1 MIVDTIGSLISG
13 TINTVSN
20 AREQVRSQ
28 NTIQLSVESD
38 GLGDAIIEANELN
51 SALVQLDTTR
61 QKGIKGI
68 AQQTATQLKANVA
81 SKAGVVQAVALSG
94 ATKAVELGSK
104 AAAIGINALKIA
116 AGALI
121 SVVATIAIQKFV
133 EYLYETSHQV
143 EIVAEKANEARNSL
157 KELNDELQD
166 QQSFISDNG
175 RRYEK
180 LSKGVDRLG
189 KNVSLTTEEY
199 KEYNSISNDI
209 AEMFPDLVAGYTEEG
224 NAILSVKTNLESLTE
239 AYRENRKEKYQAML
253 APDEEGNI
261 GVESLVSNARNAF
274 ENQEGTW
281 FGDQRI
287 YTSAL
292 YNVEYANKVLE
303 ASLKGNEALY
313 NLWMDTVKNVPQ
325 ALGIDEVF
333 KEAGIA
339 NAVELQELDDQGL
352 ANLRN
357 NIKAIKQKYQ
367 AELDQGLGDIE
378 YAIDIYFNTNEHYDD
393 LDEALRSALTS
404 YFDNIDIRKAIELS
418 ESPEAVGRYVQEQ
431 MDIFLNNE
439 EAQNALIELFKID
452 PKDMPIDEAVK
463 AYDELINTI
472 ISATGENKSD
482 FIQRFQDQLGLADL
496 FELDR
501 DMDLALTKSIDKF
514 KNHLIKKL
522 SDLNQQSGVNLFSN
536 YDLTNEDFQNAGW
549 GDQISDIDNP
559 YLSYTNEDGSQVV
572 IVTPVLPDGTVLS
585 PSELQSYVNKI
596 FNGEIIDADIQLR
609 MFEGNNSED
618 SANSWLDNIINTRNK
633 YFSNT
638 FDSLGNKVGS
648 FFDNNIFGDEDLA
661 LWENLT
667 RNILD
672 ADDAIRKFSESKN
685 KLTDQ
690 EISLSFGDTI
700 TQLDQF
706 TEKWNAID
714 EVYAK
719 FKDPEQEITF
729 DDLAGLQEEL
739 KDLDGIEDYIQAIY
753 DSGDNAELTQQAFDN
768 LATALIEQDG
778 ILDIVNEDNANIIA
792 TYLEENGIL
801 NANILVQ
808 NALKNK
814 LEEVSAQKW
823 LAQSA
828 TIDFS
833 NATAD
838 EIQALIDEGVYAGV
852 AEGALIRLVAEKIRA
867 NNNAIVT
874 DGDIQNLKALAVQ
887 AGATAEAVRSA
898 LNPEEGTYGP
908 PSREQYEQNLIDII
922 NKYTADYGSG
932 KVANTPVYGGGS
944 ASNKSDSGGGSDKPQ
959 EEVFD
964 WIERRIEVIND
975 RVEKLKNNIDTLVG
989 YKPKNAMTD
998 TAIDLMIE
1006 KMDILNQMYD
1016 RYMQEA
1022 SSIGL
1027 GQEYIDKIQQGTIDV
1042 ETIQDNETLV
1052 NQINEYQ
1059 EWYDKAQDVQDTI
1072 IETQQEI
1079 KELNL
1084 SKLDNIINQF
1094 DQMLDIREQIID
1106 SQQELI
1112 DLNDQSGAGV
1122 YVDDYLSLIE
1132 KQVNLA
1138 NLNAQAFNELNAE
1151 MSKMD
1156 LQKGSEEW
1164 KEYNDQLQ
1172 DYRSNMISAAQA
1184 VEDYKDTITELVYKE
1199 LNDFKDEMDSINET
1213 ISTMNNLIGDVNL
1226 IDDSGNLTNRGL
1238 AQVALYAQQLAN
1250 AKQEAAE
1257 YDEAIQSLDEALRKG
1272 LITETEYTEM
1282 MQEYTSAQN
1291 SAVEATKEARDAIL
1305 NLVKEGI
1312 QAEIDAK
1319 KELTDSTIEAL
1330 QAEQDLHD
1338 YQNSISES
1346 QDNISRLERQ
1356 IAALSNS
1363 TDRADIAQRL
1373 QLQQELAE
1381 AQEELY
1387 ETQYDHEIE
1396 QRTDALNQEY
1406 ENFEEMKQEEM
1417 DELDSN
1423 LDKQNAA
1430 IEDYLNQVKD
1440 NYADVYD
1447 VLKRYGDEYNLTATE
1462 DLTTPWISGSDAAN
1476 VCSDAITEAIAN
1488 INYEISNIDLSPLY
1502 ELVDIFN
1509 SISEYGGGNGS
1520 SSTANFEDISGTGKW
1535 QRGQGGRW
1543 WYGEEYREDGNY
1555 NYASGGTYTID
1566 GKQYNFDDEGYM
1578 NTEWQKIN
1586 GKWYYFDANDGH
1598 MVTSTWIPGNNG
1610 EYYYLQSDGTMATNA
1625 YVPTEDKTGYYY
1637 VDDEGIWDGET
1648 ISEEEL
1654 RKKGNVK
1661 VAYKKGTL
1669 NAKEGTALTDEDGLG
1684 SEVIITKHGALRQL
1698 DYGDTVFNSDMVKK
1712 LWDFAVDPNKF
1723 LDGVSGS
1730 KVDLS
1735 SIKPVQSSVTFS
1747 APLFQIEGGLSS
1759 DMVGYIDSK
1768 CEWLQKNVG
1777 KLAYKDLKNTMLGK

>member
-1 MIVDTIGSLISG
+1 MLTNETDLGNIFGKEAENIARLNAEANKTVDTYTNVSEAAKQAAKAFNDEAVGKQLSNLAMQQATASTNG
-13 TINTVSN
+13 YTAATVSATAAQRAFNVVKGAGNILLN
-20 AREQVRSQ
+20 AGVAIIGTMIASALLSWMDDVIHREERIAEAAETAKNNINELNESFQT
-28 NTIQLSVESD
+28 NKEYVESVID
-38 GLGDAIIEANELN
+38 SYDELAKGVNTLNNTNISLSTEDYQEYLEINDKLVDIFPELYKGLDENGHAILTLGENGKTAAEGLNEALLEMESLNNYRISKELPDLYAGLKLQLNQVKEANEEFKKEQQELQNTAEQMETLSIQGLQFDENNQLSISGSIDDSSFVEYEATIQKIYNEFKN
-51 SALVQLDTTR
+51 SLSDERLFEIGDLFNLSSSVDEYTRELETIITIPWDQLLEDEKENF
-61 QKGIKGI
+61 QNLIKDYAGDLGLEFRDEI
-68 AQQTATQLKANVA
+68 KTAFTQNEETNK
-81 SKAGVVQAVALSG
+81 
-94 ATKAVELGSK
+94 ELEYAWK
-104 AAAIGINALKIA
+104 DFIP
-116 AGALI
+116 ALI
-121 SVVATIAIQKFV
+121 STMESKASFQELKDLGDNTQDIVRDIVSNLTPESIENLGEDPYAYIRNTIIGPLSELSETDRSKVNKAFNELLNFDADAISNNPQ
-133 EYLYETSHQV
+133 
-143 EIVAEKANEARNSL
+143 
-157 KELNDELQD
+157 ELQQYVD
-166 QQSFISDNG
+166 NLINQIATLLGQNPIDIKVNLGLDNLYVDREVLTESQRLSRQLIEQNTGTSASSTIPEEVTLYQQELAKYQDEID
-175 RRYEK
+175 K
-180 LSKGVDRLG
+180 LSI
-189 KNVSLTTEEY
+189 NTTEETI
-199 KEYNSISNDI
+199 KWNKALQEALKHN
-209 AEMFPDLVAGYTEEG
+209 EDLKY
-224 NAILSVKTNLESLTE
+224 AIKVYENTLES
-239 AYRENRKEKYQAML
+239 
-253 APDEEGNI
+253 
-261 GVESLVSNARNAF
+261 V
-274 ENQEGTW
+274 
-281 FGDQRI
+281 
-287 YTSAL
+287 
-292 YNVEYANKVLE
+292 
-303 ASLKGNEALY
+303 
-313 NLWMDTVKNVPQ
+313 VKN
-325 ALGIDEVF
+325 
-333 KEAGIA
+333 
-339 NAVELQELDDQGL
+339 
-352 ANLRN
+352 
-357 NIKAIKQKYQ
+357 
-367 AELDQGLGDIE
+367 
-378 YAIDIYFNTNEHYDD
+378 
-393 LDEALRSALTS
+393 
-404 YFDNIDIRKAIELS
+404 S
-418 ESPEAVGRYVQEQ
+418 ER
-431 MDIFLNNE
+431 
-439 EAQNALIELFKID
+439 
-452 PKDMPIDEAVK
+452 
-463 AYDELINTI
+463 
-472 ISATGENKSD
+472 
-482 FIQRFQDQLGLADL
+482 
-496 FELDR
+496 
-501 DMDLALTKSIDKF
+501 
-514 KNHLIKKL
+514 
-522 SDLNQQSGVNLFSN
+522 
-536 YDLTNEDFQNAGW
+536 
-549 GDQISDIDNP
+549 
-559 YLSYTNEDGSQVV
+559 
-572 IVTPVLPDGTVLS
+572 
-585 PSELQSYVNKI
+585 
-596 FNGEIIDADIQLR
+596 
-609 MFEGNNSED
+609 
-618 SANSWLDNIINTRNK
+618 
-633 YFSNT
+633 
-638 FDSLGNKVGS
+638 
-648 FFDNNIFGDEDLA
+648 
-661 LWENLT
+661 
-667 RNILD
+667 
-672 ADDAIRKFSESKN
+672 
-685 KLTDQ
+685 
-690 EISLSFGDTI
+690 LSFGQTI
-700 TQLDQF
+700 TELDTVSEQFDQLD
-706 TEKWNAID
+706 ES
-714 EVYAK
+714 YAK
-719 FKDPEQEITF
+719 FADGDSDTNINFDDYKAIQEAFEGIEGIDDYIQKLQEVNGNAKETQQVF
-729 DDLAGLQEEL
+729 DDLATALVDQLDIPNILTEENAGLIAEYLRL
-739 KDLDGIEDYIQAIY
+739 KGVINANEIVYGQLSAQQMYNTLAIDENKIATVESIDAIY
-753 DSGDNAELTQQAFDN
+753 GQISGLLNQSDATGIAT
-768 LATALIEQDG
+768 TALYQ
-778 ILDIVNEDNANIIA
+778 
-792 TYLEENGIL
+792 
-801 NANILVQ
+801 
-808 NALKNK
+808 
-814 LEEVSAQKW
+814 
-823 LAQSA
+823 
-828 TIDFS
+828 
-833 NATAD
+833 
-838 EIQALIDEGVYAGV
+838 
-852 AEGALIRLVAEKIRA
+852 LVAEQTIFSNSSLNTSQKIQELEKLA
-867 NNNAIVT
+867 KSFGIVA
-874 DGDIQNLKALAVQ
+874 DSAKV
-887 AGATAEAVRSA
+887 ATAQSNMSSEIAIALRNGDTDAVKAIEDAYVAEIGS
-898 LNPEEGTYGP
+898 Y
-908 PSREQYEQNLIDII
+908 YEDAITARFGNL
-922 NKYTADYGSG
+922 
-932 KVANTPVYGGGS
+932 S
-944 ASNKSDSGGGSDKPQ
+944 ASYSGGAATQSAIDKASGSDKDQ
-959 EEVFD
+959 EETFD

-975 RVEKLKNNIDTLVG
+975 RVEKFKNNIDTLVG

-1022 SSIGL
+1022 SNTGL
-1027 GQEYIDKIQQGTIDV
+1027 SQEYINKIQQGMIDI
-1042 ETIQDNETLV
+1042 ETIQGNETLV

-1059 EWYDKAQDVQDTI
+1059 EWYDKAQDVKDTI

-1132 KQVNLA
+1132 KQINLA

-1291 SAVEATKEARDAIL
+1291 SAVEATKAARDAII

-1338 YQNSISES
+1338 YQNSIADS

-1396 QRTDALNQEY
+1396 QRTDALNKEY
-1406 ENFEEMKQEEM
+1406 ENFEEMKQKEM

-1430 IEDYLNQVKD
+1430 IEDYLNQVKN
-1440 NYADVYD
+1440 NYTDVYD

-1476 VCSDAITEAIAN
+1476 VCSDAISEAIAN

-1502 ELVDIFN
+1502 ELVNIFN

-1637 VDDEGIWDGET
+1637 VDDEGIWDGDVVR
-1648 ISEEEL
+1648 EEEL

>member
-1 MIVDTIGSLISG
+1 MLTNETDLGNIFGKEAENIARLNAEANKTVDTYTNVSEAAKEAAKAFNDEAVGKQLSNLAMQQA
-13 TINTVSN
+13 TVSTKGYTAATVGATTAQRAWNVVKAAGNILLN
-20 AREQVRSQ
+20 AGV
-28 NTIQLSVESD
+28 
-38 GLGDAIIEANELN
+38 AIIGTMIASAFISWMDDVIHREERIAEAAE
-51 SALVQLDTTR
+51 STR
-61 QKGIKGI
+61 
-68 AQQTATQLKANVA
+68 AN
-81 SKAGVVQAVALSG
+81 
-94 ATKAVELGSK
+94 
-104 AAAIGINALKIA
+104 
-116 AGALI
+116 
-121 SVVATIAIQKFV
+121 
-133 EYLYETSHQV
+133 
-143 EIVAEKANEARNSL
+143 L
-157 KELNDELQD
+157 KELNDELQN
-166 QQSFISDNG
+166 QQDFISTSG
-175 RRYEK
+175 KRYEE
-180 LSKGVDRLG
+180 LSEGVDRLG

-199 KEYNSISNDI
+199 KEYNSITNEI
-209 AEMFPDLVAGYTEEG
+209 ADMFPDLVTGYTEEG
-224 NAILSVKTNLESLTE
+224 NAILKVKTGVEELTE
-239 AYRENRKEKYQAML
+239 AYKENRKEKYQAML
-253 APDEEGNI
+253 VPDDEGNI
-261 GVESLVSNARNAF
+261 GVESLVSNARSAF
-274 ENQEGTW
+274 ENQEGS
-281 FGDQRI
+281 FFLDQRI

-357 NIKAIKQKYQ
+357 NIKAVRQQYQ
-367 AELDQGLGDIE
+367 AELDQGLGNIE

-393 LDEALRSALTS
+393 LGENLRSALTS
-404 YFDNIDIRKAIELS
+404 YFNNLDIRKAIELS

-431 MDIFLNNE
+431 IDIFLNNE
-439 EAQNALIELFKID
+439 EAQSALIKLFEID
-452 PKDMPIDEAVK
+452 PKNMPVDEAVK
-463 AYDELINTI
+463 LYDELINKI
-472 ISATGENKSD
+472 ISATGEDKSN
-482 FIQRFQDQLGLADL
+482 FIKRFQDQLGLADL
-496 FELDR
+496 FELDS
-501 DMDLALTKSIDKF
+501 DMDIALTKSIDKF
-514 KNHLIKKL
+514 KNQLIKKL
-522 SDLNQQSGVNLFSN
+522 SDLNQQSEISLFSDYN
-536 YDLTNEDFQNAGW
+536 LTNDSLKNAGW
-549 GDQISDIDNP
+549 EGQISDIENP
-559 YLSYTNEDGSQVV
+559 YIAYTNKDGNQTV
-572 IVTPVLPDGTVLS
+572 IVTPVLPDGTILS

-596 FNGEIIDADIQLR
+596 FNGEAIDADIQLR
-609 MFEGNNSED
+609 MFEGNNSKD
-618 SANSWLDNIINTRNK
+618 SANSWLQNIISTRNK
-633 YFSNT
+633 YFDNT
-638 FDSLGNKVGS
+638 FSSLGSKLGS
-648 FFDNNIFGDEDLA
+648 FFDNNLFNDEDLT
-661 LWENLT
+661 LWNRLT
-667 RNILD
+667 ENILD
-672 ADDAIRKFSESKN
+672 ADEAINKFLESKN
-685 KLTDQ
+685 KLNDQ
-690 EISLSFGDTI
+690 EVSLSFGDTI

-706 TEKWNAID
+706 TEKWNAVD

-719 FKDPEQEITF
+719 FKDPDQEITF
-729 DDLAGLQEEL
+729 NDLAGLQEEL

-753 DSGDNAELTQQAFDN
+753 DAGDNAELTQEAFDN

-792 TYLEENGIL
+792 TYLEENGVL

-823 LAQSA
+823 IAQNA

-838 EIQALIDEGVYAGV
+838 EIQALIDEGVHAGI
-852 AEGALIRLVAEKIRA
+852 AEGALIRLIAEKIRA
-867 NNNAIVT
+867 NNNTIVT
-874 DGDIQNLKALAVQ
+874 DGDIKNLKALAIQ
-887 AGATAEAVRSA
+887 AGATAEVVRSA

-908 PSREQYEQNLIDII
+908 PSKAQYEQNLIDLI
-922 NKYTADYGSG
+922 NEYTADYGSG
-932 KVANTPVYGGGS
+932 TAANTPQYGGGTKTNS
-944 ASNKSDSGGGSDKPQ
+944 GGGGSDKDQ

-964 WIERRIEVIND
+964 WIERRIQRIDEQ
-975 RVEKLKNNIDTLVG
+975 VEKLRNNIDILVG

-998 TAIDLMIE
+998 TAIDLMME
-1006 KMDILNQMYD
+1006 KMEALNQMYE
-1016 RYMQEA
+1016 RYIQEA
-1022 SSIGL
+1022 NSVGL
-1027 GQEYIDKIQQGTIDV
+1027 SQEYIDKIQQGMIDI
-1042 ETIQDNETLV
+1042 ETIQGNETLV

-1059 EWYDKAQDVQDTI
+1059 EWYDKAEDVLNTI
-1072 IETQQEI
+1072 TETQQEI

-1156 LQKGSEEW
+1156 LKKGSEEW

-1184 VEDYKDTITELVYKE
+1184 VEDYKDTITELVYKD
-1199 LNDFKDEMDSINET
+1199 LNDFKDEIDAINEN

-1238 AQVALYAQQLAN
+1238 TQVALYAQQLSN

-1257 YDEAIQSLDEALRKG
+1257 YDEAIQSLDVALRRG
-1272 LITETEYTEM
+1272 LITQDEYNEM
-1282 MQEYTSAQN
+1282 MYEYTSAQN
-1291 SAVEATKEARDAIL
+1291 SAVESVKAARDAIL
-1305 NLVKEGI
+1305 NLVKEAI

-1319 KELTDSTIEAL
+1319 RELTDATIAEL
-1330 QAEQDLHD
+1330 EAEQDLHD
-1338 YQNSISES
+1338 YQNSISDS

-1387 ETQYDHEIE
+1387 ETQYDHEME
-1396 QRTDALNQEY
+1396 QRKDALNE
-1406 ENFEEMKQEEM
+1406 EFANFEEMKQEEM

-1430 IEDYLNQVKD
+1430 IEDYLNQVK
-1440 NYADVYD
+1440 ADYSSVYD

-1462 DLTTPWISGSDAAN
+1462 DLTTPWISGSDAAEL
-1476 VCSDAITEAIAN
+1476 CSNAMSDAIAN
-1488 INYEISNIDLSPLY
+1488 INYEISRIDLSPLY

-1509 SISEYGGGNGS
+1509 SISEYGGGGGS
-1520 SSTANFEDISGTGKW
+1520 SSTNFEDISGTGKW

-1543 WYGEEYREDGNY
+1543 WYGEDYREDGNY

-1578 NTEWQKIN
+1578 NTEWQKDN
-1586 GKWYYFDANDGH
+1586 GEWYYFDANDGH
-1598 MVTSTWIPGNNG
+1598 MVTETWIPGNNG
-1610 EYYYLQSDGTMATNA
+1610 EWYYLQKDGTMATDS
-1625 YVPTEDKTGYYY
+1625 YIPTEDGTGYYY
-1637 VDDEGIWDGET
+1637 VDEEGVWDGKVST
-1648 ISEEEL
+1648 IDEE
-1654 RKKGNVK
+1654 KK
-1661 VAYKKGTL
+1661 KKL
-1669 NAKEGTALTDEDGLG
+1669 NAKIAYRRGTLSAKEGIALTDEDGLG
-1684 SEVIITKHGALRQL
+1684 SEVVITKYGALRQL
-1698 DYGDTVFNSDMVKK
+1698 DSGDTVFNSDMVKK
-1712 LWDFAVDPNKF
+1712 LWDFSVDPDKFISNLNK
-1723 LDGVSGS
+1723 G
-1730 KVDLS
+1730 VDLS
-1735 SIKPVQSSVTFS
+1735 HIKPVQSSIEFN
-1747 APLFQIEGGLSS
+1747 APLFQVEGGLSS

-1777 KLAYKDLKNTMLGK
+1777 KLAYKDLKSTMLGK